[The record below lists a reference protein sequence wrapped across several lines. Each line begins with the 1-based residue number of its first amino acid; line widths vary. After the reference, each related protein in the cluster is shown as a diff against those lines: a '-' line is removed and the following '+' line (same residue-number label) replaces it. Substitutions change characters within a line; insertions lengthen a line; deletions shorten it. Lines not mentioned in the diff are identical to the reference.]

1 MKNQKSQLQQMM
13 SKITQKH
20 LFLLTLLFFS
30 LTLQAQIT
38 VRAENETLRTVMK
51 KIESQTDFTFFYN
64 EALRDLGKKVT
75 CNVTN
80 SGIENVLNQLLKD
93 TNLAYSIQ
101 GKTIAITVKEKISPI
116 ADATAPQS
124 AATDKGRRV
133 TGVVKDGKGETLIG
147 VAVTVKGTSNRAAT
161 NIDGEFELQN
171 VPSDAVLDFTYVG
184 MKSQSV
190 PLAGKTAISV
200 VMADDT
206 KLLDEVVV
214 TAMGIERKSKSLTY
228 ATQKMDND
236 ELMRVQDANFI
247 NSLQGKAAGL
257 SITPNAGGA
266 GGSSKILLRGNKSV
280 LGNNTPL
287 IVVDGVPM
295 SNPVKGQQGIQG
307 GLSMGYN
314 FTTEGSD
321 ALSSINPDDIENINI
336 LKGANA
342 AALYGSAASNG
353 VLMITT
359 KKGQDGKL
367 TVGVTSNATFEN
379 PLLLPQLQNI
389 YGADVNTF
397 AGTVAGESWGKKMS
411 EMTAEEMAVKHL
423 TNSPQDFIGDFF
435 KTGTTFNNSVSISGG
450 SKNVRSYFSY
460 GNTNSGGMIE
470 NNKFNRHTI
479 SFRQN
484 YSIFEDRLKIDAS
497 INYVNQSTR
506 NRPGGGTSL
515 NPLFNLY
522 TSPRNMDMNYYRNNY
537 KTEDGTWMSN
547 KYDYYQLSNRTYIWA
562 SGQTELK
569 GPKQNWVYTSADQNN
584 PYWLLNMINRTDDQN
599 RVYGYLS
606 GNIKLMDGLNAQA
619 RFSIDRSNSTAKTET
634 SATTQFPST
643 MLDYGEFRQS
653 INKTN
658 EFYLDWMLNYNK
670 EIGKVSVSAS
680 AGYTA
685 HQITGDNQSLL
696 VGRATVEDPLRR
708 QIPTAVNI
716 FDPRAGITG
725 GRDYDKFINWDEG
738 LFFTGQIG
746 YNDYLFLEGSYRQDW
761 YRAFKQFSV
770 SRGTPDNY
778 GYFSLGVNALMHD
791 IVELPKFWDY
801 LKLRTSYSEVG
812 NSIPNV
818 MFSSVG
824 VNLLTGASTP
834 SPYAYFENPVP
845 EKTKSLEAGF
855 DVAFFKNSLMWDVTL
870 YHSTMNNNYLLVGT
884 SGKQKPVNSGVIRNM
899 GVETTLTY
907 AMNLTKDL
915 LWKTGVN
922 FAYNN
927 NKILKTYKDKNGN
940 ESLIEQQIGFGGK
953 VQIKY
958 REGGSYGDLY
968 VTDFARDENGKI
980 KLSNE
985 GKPGLSSEKFGV
997 FMGNMN
1003 APYQLG
1009 WNNTFTYKGFSLYF
1023 LADGRIGGKVI
1034 SFTQAFLDFE
1044 GLSTRSGEAR
1054 QAYEANKNSLTYRY
1068 SDSQGTEHTVPGML
1082 MPDGQ
1087 LTSIES
1093 YYKGI
1098 GGDVNATQYVYDAT
1112 NFRLREVSLGY
1123 TFRNVFGPSKNLS
1136 LSMVGRNL
1144 FFLFNEAPVD
1154 PDTSLS
1160 TQNSLGGVDVFN
1172 MPSSRSLGVALS
1184 VTF

>member
-1 MKNQKSQLQQMM
+1 MKEKKSQLLK
-13 SKITQKH
+13 SLLRIVLKV
-20 LFLLTLLFFS
+20 FLLVSMISMPVILH
-30 LTLQAQIT
+30 AQIT
-38 VRAENETLRTVMK
+38 VKADNETVRSILK
-51 KIESQTDFTFFYN
+51 KIEKQSDMTFFYN
-64 EALRDLGKKVT
+64 EALTDLNKKVSV
-75 CNVTN
+75 NVKN
-80 SGIENVLNQLLKD
+80 SSLESTLNQVLK
-93 TNLAYSIQ
+93 TTGLAFSFQ
-101 GKTIAITVKEKISPI
+101 GKTIVLTDKNKIVP
-116 ADATAPQS
+116 ATETTKPQS
-124 AATDKGRRV
+124 NITEKGRKV
-133 TGVVKDGKGETLIG
+133 TGVVRDAAGETLIG
-147 VAVTVKGTSNRAAT
+147 VAVAVHGSANRVAT
-161 NIDGEFELQN
+161 NVKGEFELQN
-171 VPSDAVLDFTYVG
+171 VAPDATLDISYVG
-184 MKSQSV
+184 MKAQSI
-190 PLAGKTAISV
+190 PLAGKTTIAV
-200 VMADDT
+200 VLSDDT
-206 KLLDEVVV
+206 KLLEEVVV

-228 ATQKMDND
+228 ATQKMNND

-287 IVVDGVPM
+287 IVVDGVPL

-307 GLSMGYN
+307 GQAMGYS

-321 ALSSINPDDIENINI
+321 ALSSINPDDIESINI

-389 YGADVNTF
+389 YGAEVNTF
-397 AGTVAGESWGKKMS
+397 AGTVAGESWGRKIAD
-411 EMTAEEMAVKHL
+411 MTTQETAVKNL
-423 TNSPQDFIGDFF
+423 TNVPQNYINDFF
-435 KTGTTFNNSVSISGG
+435 KTGNTFNNSVSISGG
-450 SKNVRSYFSY
+450 SKFVRSYFSY
-460 GNTNSGGMIE
+460 GNTNSGGMID

-484 YSIFEDRLKIDAS
+484 YSLFKERLKIDAS
-497 INYVNQSTR
+497 INYVNQNTK

-522 TSPRNMDMNYYRNNY
+522 TSPRNVDMNYYRANY
-537 KTEDGTWMSN
+537 KINDGTWMSN
-547 KYDYYQLSNRTYIWA
+547 NYDYYQLSNKSYIWT

-584 PYWLLNMINRTDDQN
+584 PYWLINMINRTDEQN

-606 GNIKLMDGLNAQA
+606 GNLKLMDGLTAQA
-619 RFSIDRSNSTAKTET
+619 RLSIDRSGSTAKTET

-643 MLDYGEFRQS
+643 MLDYGEFRQNIS
-653 INKTN
+653 NTS

-670 EIGKVSVSAS
+670 EFGDIAVSAS
-680 AGYTA
+680 TGYTA
-685 HQITGDNQSLL
+685 HQITGNSQSLL
-696 VGRATVEDPLRR
+696 ISRATAEDALRR
-708 QIPTAVNI
+708 VIPTAVNL

-725 GRDYDKFINWDEG
+725 GRDYGKFINWDEG
-738 LFFTGQIG
+738 VFFTGQLG
-746 YNDYLFLEGSYRQDW
+746 YHDYLFVEGSYRQDW

-778 GYFSLGVNALMHD
+778 GYFSFGVNALMHE
-791 IVELPKFWDY
+791 IVKLPTFWNY

-834 SPYAYFENPVP
+834 SPYAYFENPIP
-845 EKTKSLEAGF
+845 EKTKSYEAGF
-855 DVAFFKNSLMWDVTL
+855 DASFFKNALTWDMTL
-870 YHSTMNNNYLLVGT
+870 YHSSMNNNYLLVGV
-884 SGKQKPVNSGVIRNM
+884 SGKQKPVNTGIIRNM
-899 GVETTLTY
+899 GVETTMSY
-907 AMNLTKDL
+907 SMNLAKNL

-927 NKILKTYKDKNGN
+927 NKIMKTYKDKNGN

-980 KLSNE
+980 KLTNE
-985 GKPGLSSEKFGV
+985 GKPSLSSDKFGV

-1009 WNNTFTYKGFSLYF
+1009 WNNTFSYKGFTFYF

-1034 SFTQAFLDFE
+1034 SFTEAFLDFE
-1044 GLSTRSGEAR
+1044 GLSARSGAAR
-1054 QAYEANKNSLTYRY
+1054 QAYEADKDNLTYRY
-1068 SDSQGTEHTVPGML
+1068 KDSQGAEHTVPGML

-1087 LTSIES
+1087 LTSIEA

-1098 GGDVNATQYVYDAT
+1098 GGDVNASQYVYDAT

-1123 TFRNVFGPSKNLS
+1123 TFRNLFGPAKNLS

-1144 FFLFNEAPVD
+1144 FFLYNNAPVD
-1154 PDTSLS
+1154 PDTSIS
-1160 TQNSLGGVDVFN
+1160 TQNSLGSVDVFN
-1172 MPSSRSLGVALS
+1172 MPSTRSVGLALT